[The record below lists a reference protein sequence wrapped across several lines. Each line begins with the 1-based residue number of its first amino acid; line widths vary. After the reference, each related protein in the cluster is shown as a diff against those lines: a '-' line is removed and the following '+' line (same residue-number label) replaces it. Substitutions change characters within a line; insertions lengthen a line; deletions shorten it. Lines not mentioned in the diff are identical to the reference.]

1 MLENIFETKVIGS
14 NTIFLDIPE
23 QEYFISYNNLSE
35 RAAQEITYNY
45 FKIRNKTGIP
55 HVKRIHAIPNIHN
68 VEIIIEIE
76 KDGTN

>member
-1 MLENIFETKVIGS
+1 MLENIFETRVIGS

-23 QEYFISYNNLSE
+23 EEYFVNYNNLSE
-35 RAAQEITYNY
+35 SAAEEITCNY

-55 HVKRIHAIPNIHN
+55 HVRHIHSTPNIHS

-76 KDGTN
+76 DDGTN

>member
-1 MLENIFETKVIGS
+1 MLENIFETKVLGS

-23 QEYFISYNNLSE
+23 EEYFVNYNNLSE
-35 RAAQEITYNY
+35 KAAEEITCNY

-55 HVKRIHAIPNIHN
+55 HVKHIHSIPNIHN
-68 VEIIIEIE
+68 VEIIIEVE

>member
-23 QEYFISYNNLSE
+23 GEYYTNYNNLSE
-35 RAAQEITYNY
+35 SAAQEITYNY

-55 HVKRIHAIPNIHN
+55 HVKHIHAIPNIHN

>member
-14 NTIFLDIPE
+14 NTIFLVIPE
-23 QEYFISYNNLSE
+23 VEYFNNYNNLSE
-35 RAAQEITYNY
+35 SAAEEITHNY
-45 FKIRNKTGIP
+45 FKIRSKSGIP
-55 HVKRIHAIPNIHN
+55 HVKHIHAIPNIHN